1 MCDSLVFSFVILQ
14 MMKNN
19 RNKYNKKIQLSQC
32 LLTIII
38 IILIIFVN
46 NVIIKMVGTTSTL
59 TYIVHS
65 NKNNTDE
72 LWYSLLLPYKPIY
85 GLSRS
90 FKCHETIYNEFYQC
104 EQSSRDKWYV
114 TINDYFYET
123 KKFCC
128 FVWDAMDCEIDIAK
142 KCNENYS
149 QKLLISTKQTFQTIC
164 DKIGSGHKSL
174 SCLWNPQIQ
183 MYFAIAIGIISII
196 LTIILCGIFGYQAY
210 KSYKN
215 AAPPIVTPTGNA
227 PPHPTTDNTP
237 LIYEIKPRSSSTRGI
252 GFDVI
257 KFSNKPLTIIRR
269 ASYSLPSLQI
279 PSTTITKKDLT
290 SQITNIFHFEQIKPV
305 NIFQK

>member
-1 MCDSLVFSFVILQ
+1 
-14 MMKNN
+14 MMMES
-19 RNKYNKKIQLSQC
+19 KK
-32 LLTIII
+32 
-38 IILIIFVN
+38 
-46 NVIIKMVGTTSTL
+46 
-59 TYIVHS
+59 
-65 NKNNTDE
+65 
-72 LWYSLLLPYKPIY
+72 
-85 GLSRS
+85 
-90 FKCHETIYNEFYQC
+90 
-104 EQSSRDKWYV
+104 
-114 TINDYFYET
+114 FYET

-215 AAPPIVTPTGNA
+215 AAPPIVTPNGNA
-227 PPHPTTDNTP
+227 PPHPTTENTP